1 MDEYRDYKRLS
12 VNMTENLHQEIKI
25 RAAKR
30 NITITEW
37 IMRAIA
43 EAMVKEDQYN

>member
-1 MDEYRDYKRLS
+1 MEERKKYKRLS
-12 VNMTENLHQEIKI
+12 MNLADEIHQDIKI

-37 IMRAIA
+37 IMRAIT
-43 EAMVKEDQYN
+43 EAMVKEDHYN